1 MFISCIFADFRGRGA
16 YLDLSQ
22 THSFLAKILKA
33 VKFFRKSSILNVDW
47 VPNTPLEGFV
57 QNFPEKELAIAP
69 FKKCLTATAW
79 QNYH

>member
-1 MFISCIFADFRGRGA
+1 M
-16 YLDLSQ
+16 Y
-22 THSFLAKILKA
+22 
-33 VKFFRKSSILNVDW
+33 DW

-57 QNFPEKELAIAP
+57 QKFPEKELAIAP